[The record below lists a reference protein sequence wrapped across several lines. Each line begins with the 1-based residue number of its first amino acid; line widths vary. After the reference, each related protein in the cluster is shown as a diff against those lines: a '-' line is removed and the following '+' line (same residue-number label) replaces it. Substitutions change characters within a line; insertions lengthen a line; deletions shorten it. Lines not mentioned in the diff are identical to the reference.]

1 MLKPQDYKLSQKDE
15 RTILSTILTTKKAK
29 QLIINYLAFC

>member
-1 MLKPQDYKLSQKDE
+1 MFVFCFQNLGKKNE